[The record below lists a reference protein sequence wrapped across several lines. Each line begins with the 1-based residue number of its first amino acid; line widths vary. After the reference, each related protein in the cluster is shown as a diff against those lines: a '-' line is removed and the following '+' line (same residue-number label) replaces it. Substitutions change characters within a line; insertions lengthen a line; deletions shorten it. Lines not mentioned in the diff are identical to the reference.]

1 MANFTI
7 RVELAG
13 EPSEEIYDKLHSAM
27 KGLGFVRTV
36 DGVDSNNEPNNFD
49 LPTGLYF
56 GNSANSA
63 IDTREAVRK
72 VAGAI
77 HQVRA
82 IFVAQT
88 ETWAS
93 WGPSR
98 PR

>member
-13 EPSEEIYDKLHSAM
+13 EPSQEIYDELHTAM
-27 KGLGFVRTV
+27 KNLGFVQTV
-36 DGVDSNNEPNNFD
+36 DGDDTDGEPSNFD
-49 LPTGLYF
+49 LPTGLYY
-56 GNSANSA
+56 GRSASSVT
-63 IDTREAVRK
+63 DTRDAVLDAAR
-72 VAGAI
+72 AI

-93 WGPSR
+93 WGTAR
-98 PR
+98 RR